1 MNLNRLKTDTD
12 ASEKRGRMP
21 KWLPPVLWAAA
32 LAGVFFMGITIAQRT
47 PVIRGTSESAAS
59 EAEAVGSAYAESVA
73 SDTSLPEMNTYEVA
87 DSSEDVKREASAV
100 THIPENQRTEAVT
113 YTIQEGDSIYGIA
126 QEYDL
131 EPETILWSNYNVLY
145 DDAHNISVGDE
156 LIIPPDD
163 GIYVEWKESDDLQRL
178 ADKYRVEVEDVLAC
192 PANKLDMTD
201 PVIEAGDFILFP
213 GGYRE
218 TAAFN
223 PVVYEYSANSGVK
236 KVISGPGGCE
246 WDYKAY
252 GTGSFVWPTANH
264 TMTGNDFWS
273 GHMGIDIGTVEGGP
287 IYAAD
292 SGTVIY
298 AGSISG
304 GYGIMVMI
312 DHGNGYQ
319 TLYAHNSAV
328 AVSCGQ
334 AVTQGQLIAYGGS
347 TGNSTGP
354 HCHFEVRYGGGY
366 VNPWQFL

>member
-1 MNLNRLKTDTD
+1 MYQNFRKT
-12 ASEKRGRMP
+12 EPEPQREP
-21 KWLPPVLWAAA
+21 KQTAGWLPAVLWAAA
-32 LAGVFFMGITIAQRT
+32 LLCVGFMGIVIAQRT
-47 PVIRGTSESAAS
+47 AVIRGTEVTQSSSAENS
-59 EAEAVGSAYAESVA
+59 YVENLVSNP
-73 SDTSLPEMNTYEVA
+73 SLPEMNAMETKTEA
-87 DSSEDVKREASAV
+87 DSLPRLASAE
-100 THIPENQRTEAVT
+100 THMPENQRMEAVT
-113 YTIQEGDSIYGIA
+113 YTIQTGDSIYGIA
-126 QEYDL
+126 NEFGL

-163 GIYVEWKESDDLQRL
+163 GIYVQWKESDQLQRL
-178 ADKYRVEVEDVLAC
+178 ADKYRVELKDVLAS
-192 PANKLDMTD
+192 PVNKLDITN

-236 KVISGPGGCE
+236 KVIAGPGGCE
-246 WDYKAY
+246 WDYRAY
-252 GTGSFVWPTANH
+252 GNGSFVWPTASH
-264 TMTGNDFWS
+264 SLVGNDFWS
-273 GHMGIDIGTVEGGP
+273 GHMGVDLATVTGGP

-292 SGTVIY
+292 GGTVIY
-298 AGSISG
+298 AGAISG

-312 DHGNGYQ
+312 DHGTGYQ
-319 TLYAHNSAV
+319 TLYAHLSGV

-334 AVTQGQLIAYGGS
+334 GVSQGQLIGYGGS

-354 HCHFEVRYGGGY
+354 HLHFEVRYGGGY